1 MAVVADAADVE
12 ISVLVVLDVAQVAL
26 VHVLVVLAHVL
37 VVVLDVVL
45 ALVHVLLTALLTV
58 ELHVA
63 ASVLV
68 LHQRQSILIN

>member
-12 ISVLVVLDVAQVAL
+12 ISVLVVLDVAQVVL

-68 LHQRQSILIN
+68 LHQHQSILIN